1 MDPLLIKRTDKD
13 VPLPSYAYPGDAGLD
28 LTSTVDISIGP
39 FERVI
44 IPTGL
49 HIAIPEGLASKQGL
63 TLGNAPGLI
72 ESRYRGEV
80 MIAAINLDPH
90 SAVHV
95 SRGSRIA
102 QLVIIATPAMEV
114 VEVEEL
120 DDTERGERGFGSS
133 GVARGDGYL
142 RLTRMSVYFI
152 GIYLQLRHI

>member
-1 MDPLLIKRTDKD
+1 MSPCPHMHILVMLG
-13 VPLPSYAYPGDAGLD
+13 S
-28 LTSTVDISIGP
+28 TSPRLSISRSGHSSGCLSQPACISP
-39 FERVI
+39 
-44 IPTGL
+44 
-49 HIAIPEGLASKQGL
+49 SKQGL
-63 TLGNAPGLI
+63 TLANAPGLI
-72 ESRYRGEV
+72 DSRYRGEV

-133 GVARGDGYL
+133 GVARGDG
-142 RLTRMSVYFI
+142 
-152 GIYLQLRHI
+152 

>member
-39 FERVI
+39 FERVL

-49 HIAIPEGLASKQGL
+49 HIAIPEGHAGLVLPRSGLASKQGL
-63 TLGNAPGLI
+63 TLANAPGLI
-72 ESRYRGEV
+72 DSRYRGEV

-133 GVARGDGYL
+133 GVARGYG
-142 RLTRMSVYFI
+142 
-152 GIYLQLRHI
+152 

>member
-39 FERVI
+39 FERVL

-49 HIAIPEGLASKQGL
+49 HIAIPEGHAGLVLPRSGLASKQGL
-63 TLGNAPGLI
+63 TLANAPGLI
-72 ESRYRGEV
+72 DSRYRGEV

-133 GVARGDGYL
+133 GVARGDG
-142 RLTRMSVYFI
+142 
-152 GIYLQLRHI
+152 

>member
-28 LTSTVDISIGP
+28 LTSTVDIAIGP
-39 FERVI
+39 FERVL

-49 HIAIPEGLASKQGL
+49 HIAIPEGHAGLVLPRSGLASKQGL
-63 TLGNAPGLI
+63 TLANAPGLI
-72 ESRYRGEV
+72 DSRYRGEV

-133 GVARGDGYL
+133 GVARGDG
-142 RLTRMSVYFI
+142 
-152 GIYLQLRHI
+152 

>member
-1 MDPLLIKRTDKD
+1 MDPLLITRTDKD

-39 FERVI
+39 FERVL

-49 HIAIPEGLASKQGL
+49 HIAIPEGHAGLVLPRSGLASKQGL
-63 TLGNAPGLI
+63 TLANAPGLI
-72 ESRYRGEV
+72 DSRYRGEV

-133 GVARGDGYL
+133 GVARGDG
-142 RLTRMSVYFI
+142 
-152 GIYLQLRHI
+152 

>member
-39 FERVI
+39 FERVL

-49 HIAIPEGLASKQGL
+49 HIAIPEGHAGLVLPRSGLASKQGL
-63 TLGNAPGLI
+63 ILANAPGLI
-72 ESRYRGEV
+72 DSRYRGEV

-133 GVARGDGYL
+133 GVARGDG
-142 RLTRMSVYFI
+142 
-152 GIYLQLRHI
+152 